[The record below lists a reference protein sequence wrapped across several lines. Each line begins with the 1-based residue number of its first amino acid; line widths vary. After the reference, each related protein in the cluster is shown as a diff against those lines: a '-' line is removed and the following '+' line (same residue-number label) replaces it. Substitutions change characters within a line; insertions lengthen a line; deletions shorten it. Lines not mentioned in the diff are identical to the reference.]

1 MDTIFQLFERLQWW
15 QRPLVAVL
23 PLLLAALVL
32 PALYTSLVRIPLELL
47 RKQYPQDDRRK
58 GLAHIGYGAGIFAV
72 ASAVTWLAEF
82 VQVEWLGGNAHLVA
96 IGAFL
101 VGVYEL
107 LYGAGICLF
116 RTGMLGVLIGGYAF
130 GAFCLYG
137 LLHWTLGWF

>member
-1 MDTIFQLFERLQWW
+1 MEPIFQFFDRLHWW

-23 PLLLAALVL
+23 PVLLATLVL
-32 PALYTSLVRIPLELL
+32 PMVYTVLVRIPMDVLYQ
-47 RKQYPQDDRRK
+47 RYPKNDRRQ
-58 GLAHIGYGAGIFAV
+58 GIEHIVYGAGILAV
-72 ASAVTWLAEF
+72 ACGVTWLSYS
-82 VQVEWLGGNAHLVA
+82 VQVDWLGGQAHLVA

-107 LYGAGICLF
+107 LYGVGIWLF
-116 RTGMLGVLIGGYAF
+116 RTGMLGVLAGFYAF

>member
-1 MDTIFQLFERLQWW
+1 M
-15 QRPLVAVL
+15 VA
-23 PLLLAALVL
+23 AATGGGAAPIACGTG
-32 PALYTSLVRIPLELL
+32 PARALHLTGAHSLGVASQAI
-47 RKQYPQDDRRK
+47 PQDDWRK

-72 ASAVTWLAEF
+72 ASSVTWLAEF

-101 VGVYEL
+101 VGIYEL

-137 LLHWTLGWF
+137 LLHWTLSWF